1 MIHTSLLSLLF
12 STSLWITN
20 TIADTS
26 IKNLAIAQTPKTVML
41 TVYNNDLAMIHET
54 RRATLDKRGKVKL
67 MYPGIPSSI
76 DTSSV
81 IASFEQEVQLFSQ
94 NYSFDVISYDSL
106 LNHHIGKRVLYTEKD
121 DSVEI
126 KEGILLST
134 SPLLIREKNYGAIYI
149 PNQLF
154 FPNIPKDM
162 AVKPSLFWNIQ
173 TDAKELDID
182 LKYLTKGM
190 SWKSDYT
197 LNIIDESRLNLNA
210 WITII
215 NNSGATYTDANITV
229 LAGEVQQARPT
240 PEVEIYKSKKLRL
253 APTTIQNES
262 FSGYHIYKIP
272 FKETIKNREQKQISF
287 IQKEDISYNRY
298 AINSQSFHFS
308 NFGKRKLS
316 FNQTIEFSNSQK
328 NNLGIP
334 LPKGTVRVYQ
344 EDKSKTSR
352 FVGSQSISNIPQ
364 DEKVKIVIGKHFD
377 IVGTESIL
385 DFKET
390 KREKHISYKVS
401 ISNHSTKDEIV
412 KLKRN
417 VPKNSGKL
425 TIKDSCN
432 KECSKEKI
440 SAFTTLYSLKLKAK
454 ENYTLNISYDI
465 KKY

>member
-1 MIHTSLLSLLF
+1 MINASLLSLLF

-20 TIADTS
+20 TVADTT
-26 IKNLAIAQTPKTVML
+26 IENLAIAQTPKTVML
-41 TVYNNDLAMIHET
+41 TVYNNNLAMIHET
-54 RRATLDKRGKVKL
+54 RTATINKAGKVKL

-81 IASFEQEVQLFSQ
+81 IASFEQEAKLFSQ
-94 NYSFDVISYDSL
+94 NYSFDIISYESL

-134 SPLLIREKNYGAIYI
+134 SPLLIQEKNYGAIYI

-173 TDAKELDID
+173 TDAKKLDID
-182 LKYLTKGM
+182 LKYLTRDM

-197 LNIIDESRLNLNA
+197 LNIIDDTKLNLNA
-210 WITII
+210 WITIT
-215 NNSGATYTDANITV
+215 NNSGATYTDADITV
-229 LAGEVQQARPT
+229 LAGEVKQASSIPKTQSYARKRLRSA
-240 PEVEIYKSKKLRL
+240 PENIK
-253 APTTIQNES
+253 NES

-272 FKETIKNREQKQISF
+272 FKETIKNREKKQISF
-287 IQKEDISYNRY
+287 IQKEDISYDRY
-298 AINSQSFHFS
+298 AINSQAFSFS
-308 NFGKRKLS
+308 NFGKRELS
-316 FNQTIEFSNSQK
+316 FDQTIEFINSQK

-334 LPKGTVRVYQ
+334 LPKGTIRVYQ
-344 EDKSKTSR
+344 EDKSKISR
-352 FVGSQSISNIPQ
+352 FIGSENISNIPQ

-377 IVGTESIL
+377 IVATEKII

-401 ISNHSTKDEIV
+401 INNRSNKDAII

-417 VPKNSGKL
+417 VPKNRGKII
-425 TIKDSCN
+425 IKDSCKTECN
-432 KECSKEKI
+432 KENLT
-440 SAFTTLYSLKLKAK
+440 AFSTLYTVNIKAK
-454 ENYTLNISYDI
+454 ESYDLNITYDI